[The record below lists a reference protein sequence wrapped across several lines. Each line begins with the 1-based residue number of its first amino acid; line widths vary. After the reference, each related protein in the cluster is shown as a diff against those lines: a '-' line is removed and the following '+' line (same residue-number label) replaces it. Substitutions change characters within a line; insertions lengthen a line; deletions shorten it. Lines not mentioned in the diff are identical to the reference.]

1 MSYKTILVHVD
12 DTSRTPDR
20 IRLAAQLAI
29 RLEAHLLGIA
39 DTGVSRFIYQD
50 GNINGVDPSLLSH
63 LEYLRERAAQNVADF
78 KTQADRLGV
87 HSFEGD
93 ITQDDAF
100 GGIGMRARYCDL
112 VVVGQSNPEESSPSV
127 MDDFPEYMILNSG
140 RPVLVVPYTGEF
152 NNVGRRPLVAWDG
165 SRAATRAIT
174 DAIPFLR
181 DADLVRVAIV
191 NPKNDQHGDQ
201 PGADLAAYLIRH
213 GVKLEVS
220 VHRTKLDIGNALLS
234 LAADVDSDLIVMGGY
249 GHSRFREMIMGG
261 ATRGIL
267 ESMTVPVLMSH

>member
-12 DTSRTPDR
+12 DTSRTPTR
-20 IRLAAQLAI
+20 IKLAAELAVK
-29 RLEAHLLGIA
+29 LEAHLMGIA

-63 LEYLRERAAQNVADF
+63 LEYLRERAAQNIADF
-78 KTQADRLGV
+78 KKQADLLGV

-112 VVVGQSNPEESSPSV
+112 VVVGQTNPEESSPAV
-127 MDDFPEYMILNSG
+127 MDDFPEYMILNAG
-140 RPVLVVPYTGEF
+140 RPVLVVPYAGEF
-152 NNVGRRPLVAWDG
+152 AQIGKRPLVAWDG

-174 DAIPFLR
+174 DAIPFLAT
-181 DADLVRVAIV
+181 ADLVHVAII
-191 NPKNDQHGDQ
+191 NPKTDQHGDQ
-201 PGADLAAYLIRH
+201 PGADLAAYLARH

-220 VHRTKLDIGNALLS
+220 VNRTKLDIGNALLS
-234 LAADVDSDLIVMGGY
+234 KAADLDSDLVVMGGY
-249 GHSRFREMIMGG
+249 GHSRFKEMIMGG